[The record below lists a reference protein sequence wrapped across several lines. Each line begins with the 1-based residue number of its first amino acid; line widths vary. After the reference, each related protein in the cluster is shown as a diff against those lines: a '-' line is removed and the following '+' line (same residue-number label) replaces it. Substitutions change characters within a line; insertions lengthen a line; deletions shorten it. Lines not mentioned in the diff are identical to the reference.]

1 MRWREGVEEEG
12 GRMCIKGRCE
22 SDNRWESGSFK
33 SMY

>member
-1 MRWREGVEEEG
+1 MRWREGVEEG

-33 SMY
+33 SM